1 MDESHAWLVWLGI
14 ALVLVAIETA
24 TVDFVFLMLA
34 GGALGAAAAAG
45 LGVGVAGQAL
55 IAAGVAIG
63 LLFGVRPYLKDRL
76 TIGSGQAMGTQAQ
89 VGRSAVVLDRVTTG
103 SGQVKLAGE
112 TWSART
118 RGESIEAGEEVVVV
132 AIEGATAV
140 VSRALAVEA

>member
-63 LLFGVRPYLKDRL
+63 LLFGVRPYLKGRL
-76 TIGSGQAMGTQAQ
+76 TVGKYQAMGAEAQ
-89 VGRSAVVLDRVTTG
+89 VGRSAVVLDRVSTG

-118 RGESIEAGEEVVVV
+118 RGESIEAGEEVVVI

-140 VSRALAVEA
+140 VSRPRAVEA